1 MVEAIVGIII
11 ATTSSMALLIAIS
24 ISVNTLKEAGK
35 TPLSKSERQIIKN
48 AGYNENDLEILNL
61 ELRKKSYE

>member
-24 ISVNTLKEAGK
+24 VSINSLEEAGK
-35 TPLSKSERQIIKN
+35 TPLSKPERNMIKN
-48 AGYNENDLEILNL
+48 AGYNDNDLEILNL
-61 ELRKKSYE
+61 DLKKNSYE